1 MSVDA
6 AILPPRYARPER
18 IAHGGMGDIYVAED
32 RQLGR
37 KVAIK
42 VLAERFSSDAEVRE
56 RFKREA
62 LTAARLSGHPHIVTI
77 FDVGEWQGRP
87 FIVMELFEGGTLADR
102 IHDGRI
108 SRGQS
113 FDWLRQAAEALDAAH
128 REGIVHR
135 DVKPAN
141 LLFDSRGELNVAD
154 FGIARVLD
162 QTTAG
167 MTAPGTV
174 LGTAGYLAPE
184 QASGEEATAAS
195 DIYSLGVVAYELV
208 TGRRP
213 FERGSATAEAAAH
226 IHEPVPSASAE
237 VPGIPRTVDA
247 VFERALEKDPSRRHG
262 SAGELVQDLQAAV
275 TAGEQSTGSIPV
287 PPTAP
292 TSALPAPRRGRSWL
306 VPALLALVLL
316 GAGGAVAAA
325 LVTDGGGDPRVETTV
340 VTARE
345 TITTQGEVS
354 VRTETETVAT
364 TVQAEPPPPPPPT
377 PPSPGPPPPP
387 AGSVTP
393 GQARR
398 FTDQAKAANDQG
410 NYAEGER
417 LGRQA
422 IAGLQGTG
430 EVYEAYA
437 YYNYGVSLLG
447 LDRCSEAIDYF
458 DRSEAIQGPR
468 SEITRDRAR
477 AERCA
482 ETDD

>member
-1 MSVDA
+1 
-6 AILPPRYARPER
+6 
-18 IAHGGMGDIYVAED
+18 MGDIYVAED

-42 VLAERFSSDAEVRE
+42 VLADRFASDAEVRE

-77 FDVGEWQGRP
+77 FDVGEWDGRP
-87 FIVMELFEGGTLADR
+87 FIVMELFTGGTLAER
-102 IHDGRI
+102 IQ
-108 SRGQS
+108 SKPVARGEA
-113 FDWLRQAAEALDAAH
+113 FEFLRQAGEALDAAH
-128 REGIVHR
+128 VEGIVHR

-174 LGTAGYLAPE
+174 LGTAGYLSPE
-184 QASGEEATAAS
+184 QAEGEEATASS
-195 DIYSLGVVAYELV
+195 DIYSLGVVAYELLA
-208 TGRRP
+208 GRRP
-213 FERGSATAEAAAH
+213 FERGSPTAEAAAH
-226 IHEPVPSASAE
+226 IHEPVPSASADNASL
-237 VPGIPRTVDA
+237 GRAIDA

-262 SAGELVQDLQAAV
+262 SAGELVADLEAAV
-275 TAGEQSTGSIPV
+275 AAGEQTTGAIPV
-287 PPTAP
+287 QPSAP
-292 TSALPAPRRGRSWL
+292 TTPLAQPRRRSWL
-306 VPALLALVLL
+306 VPGVLALALL
-316 GAGGAVAAA
+316 GAAGALAAA
-325 LVTDGGGDPRVETTV
+325 LVADGDDERRVETRV
-340 VTARE
+340 VTTER
-345 TITTQGEVS
+345 TVTTQGEIS
-354 VRTETETVAT
+354 VRTQTETVAT
-364 TVQAEPPPPPPPT
+364 TVQAEPPPPPPPPT
-377 PPSPGPPPPP
+377 PPPTPPPPSPPP

-393 GQARR
+393 SQARAL
-398 FTDQAKAANDQG
+398 TDQAKAANDSG

-447 LDRCSEAIDYF
+447 LGRCSEAVDYF
-458 DRSEAIQGPR
+458 DRSEAIQGRR
-468 SEITRDRAR
+468 SEITRDRKR

-482 ETDD
+482 EDEG